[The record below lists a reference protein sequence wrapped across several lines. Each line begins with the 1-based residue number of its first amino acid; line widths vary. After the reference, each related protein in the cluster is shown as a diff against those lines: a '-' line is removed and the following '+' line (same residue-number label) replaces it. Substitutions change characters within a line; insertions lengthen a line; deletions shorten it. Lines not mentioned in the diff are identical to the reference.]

1 MQKAYG
7 GGGIRA
13 IGGSAMATAK
23 RTFKVTSVHHVTAMA
38 RRHFTLQ
45 KKEPSVTFLALA
57 WGTPVGLFI
66 CGVIWRTGH
75 LTAILALSFMALS
88 YGGGVVFAKAL
99 KAFNRYR

>member
-1 MQKAYG
+1 MQ
-7 GGGIRA
+7 IS
-13 IGGSAMATAK
+13 GSN
-23 RTFKVTSVHHVTAMA
+23 RT
-38 RRHFTLQ
+38 

-57 WGTPVGLFI
+57 WGTPVGLFA

-75 LTAILALSFMALS
+75 LTAILALSFMALA